1 VSTWGTAIFAY
12 LRHDNIGS
20 IIGTI
25 DPVTHVPTDRLHLG
39 TNFLTALTFTATDV
53 GYGPN
58 LFYYLRPAGT
68 TLTTNNGT
76 TFITNSATTYATNMV
91 ITGYQTNM
99 VPTSFTTNNVVL
111 FTPTNTVTAI
121 GVDILL
127 VSNVTAAAN
136 CIGPVAPA
144 VARAPLAPVIGTPRM
159 INGIFSLSFPT
170 GKGISYTVQYKNTFT
185 DPWTDLPGM
194 PVSGTGGDLTITDPT
209 AAGQP
214 SRFYRVVVTP

>member
-1 VSTWGTAIFAY
+1 
-12 LRHDNIGS
+12 
-20 IIGTI
+20 
-25 DPVTHVPTDRLHLG
+25 
-39 TNFLTALTFTATDV
+39 V

-68 TLTTNNGT
+68 TLTTNTVTTYTTNTVT
-76 TFITNSATTYATNMV
+76 TFTTNSVTTFTTNTVITGYTTNMV
-91 ITGYQTNM
+91 ITGY
-99 VPTSFTTNNVVL
+99 TTNSVVL

-136 CIGPVAPA
+136 CIESVAPA
-144 VARAPLAPVIGTPRM
+144 VAPVIGTPRM
-159 INGIFSLSFPT
+159 DINGSFSLSFPT
-170 GKGISYTVQYKNTFT
+170 GKGISYTVQYKNTLN
-185 DPWTDLPGM
+185 DPWTNLPGM

-214 SRFYRVVVTP
+214 SRFYRVTSP